1 MNKTVNINLAGI
13 FFHIDED
20 AYAKLQHY
28 LDAIKRSFTNT
39 QGKEEIIADIEA
51 RIAELFNEKKK
62 EDRQVI
68 GIKEVEEVIAIM
80 GQPEDYMV
88 DEEIFEDEPVYTKT
102 TKSSGK
108 QLFRDT
114 EHSYVGGVSS
124 GLGHYLGIDFIW
136 VRILWIL
143 LTIFSSGAF
152 ILIYIALWI
161 FVPEAKTTADKLA
174 MRGEEVTIS
183 NIEKK
188 IREGFDNVTG
198 KVKDVDYQKYGNQ
211 ARNGANSAATA
222 IGDIITFILKVFV
235 KLIGIVLII
244 LAGSVLISLFV
255 GLFTV
260 GTFGIIDAPWSSYVE
275 MAVSGAPLWL
285 LWLLGFLIVG
295 IPFFFL
301 FVLGL
306 KILVGKL
313 RSIGTPA
320 KLVLLGLWILALVG
334 ATVIG
339 IQQATHR
346 AFDGEQVISETLPIS
361 ANDTLYLGMQSDS
374 NYSSSIY
381 RSTDFKIKYND
392 NDEKVLYSSDVRLIV
407 KATKDSLAKLEVVKS
422 AEGKD
427 YKEAKERA
435 QNIDYNTSFSGNEL
449 LLNSFFTSP
458 AEFKYRDQE
467 VKVTLY
473 LPEGTT
479 LFADNNT
486 STFHRNTDYWGDI
499 LIYGD
504 EEKFLKITEDEA
516 ICEDCPVEE
525 WESDSEDEWNEEGDF
540 NARINSGEEE
550 VNIQINSRGVT
561 VDKKP
566 VENNRENNENEEL

>member
-88 DEEIFEDEPVYTKT
+88 DEEIFEDEPVYTKA
-102 TKSSGK
+102 TKSPGK

-346 AFDGEQVISETLPIS
+346 AFDGEQVVSETLPIS

-499 LIYGD
+499 LISGD

-516 ICEDCPVEE
+516 ICEDCPVED

>member
-68 GIKEVEEVIAIM
+68 GMKEVEEVIAIM

-136 VRILWIL
+136 VRLLWIL

-211 ARNGANSAATA
+211 AKTGASSAATA
-222 IGDIITFILKVFV
+222 IGDVIAFILKVFV
-235 KLIGIVLII
+235 KLIGIALII

-260 GTFGIIDAPWSSYVE
+260 GTFGIIDAPWSSYVD

-306 KILVGKL
+306 KILVGRL

-320 KLVLLGLWILALVG
+320 KLVLLGVWILALGG
-334 ATVIG
+334 ASIIG
-339 IQQATHR
+339 IQQATNR
-346 AFDGEQVISETLPIS
+346 AFDGEQIITETLPIS
-361 ANDTLYLGMQSDS
+361 ANDTLYLRMQGDS

-381 RSTDFKIKYND
+381 RSTDFKIKYD
-392 NDEKVLYSSDVRLIV
+392 ENDEKVLYSSDVRLIV
-407 KATKDSLAKLEVVKS
+407 KATNDSLAKMEIVKS

-427 YKEAKERA
+427 YREAKKRA
-435 QNIDYNTSFSGNEL
+435 QNIAYSTSFSENEL
-449 LLNSFFTSP
+449 MLNGFFTSP
-458 AEFKYRDQE
+458 TEYKYRDQE

-479 LFADNNT
+479 LFADENT

-499 LIYGD
+499 LISGD

-525 WESDSEDEWNEEGDF
+525 WESDSEDEWNEDGDF

-566 VENNRENNENEEL
+566 VEERREDNENDEL

>member
-88 DEEIFEDEPVYTKT
+88 DEEIFEDEPVYTKA
-102 TKSSGK
+102 TKSPGK

-346 AFDGEQVISETLPIS
+346 AFDGEQVVSETLPIS

-499 LIYGD
+499 LISGD
-504 EEKFLKITEDEA
+504 EEKFLKITENEA
-516 ICEDCPVEE
+516 ICEDCPVED

-566 VENNRENNENEEL
+566 VDNNRENNENEEL

>member
-1 MNKTVNINLAGI
+1 
-13 FFHIDED
+13 
-20 AYAKLQHY
+20 
-28 LDAIKRSFTNT
+28 
-39 QGKEEIIADIEA
+39 
-51 RIAELFNEKKK
+51 
-62 EDRQVI
+62 
-68 GIKEVEEVIAIM
+68 
-80 GQPEDYMV
+80 
-88 DEEIFEDEPVYTKT
+88 
-102 TKSSGK
+102 
-108 QLFRDT
+108 
-114 EHSYVGGVSS
+114 
-124 GLGHYLGIDFIW
+124 
-136 VRILWIL
+136 
-143 LTIFSSGAF
+143 
-152 ILIYIALWI
+152 
-161 FVPEAKTTADKLA
+161 
-174 MRGEEVTIS
+174 
-183 NIEKK
+183 
-188 IREGFDNVTG
+188 
-198 KVKDVDYQKYGNQ
+198 
-211 ARNGANSAATA
+211 
-222 IGDIITFILKVFV
+222 
-235 KLIGIVLII
+235 
-244 LAGSVLISLFV
+244 
-255 GLFTV
+255 
-260 GTFGIIDAPWSSYVE
+260 
-275 MAVSGAPLWL
+275 L

-346 AFDGEQVISETLPIS
+346 AFDGEQVVSETLPIS

-499 LIYGD
+499 LISGD

-516 ICEDCPVEE
+516 ICEDCPVED

-566 VENNRENNENEEL
+566 VDNNRENNENEEL